1 MEYEYKTGQ
10 GKSCLNTDIID
21 IETKMELLPLKD
33 SEPNLIKDGEIEEKS
48 EFRIQV

>member
-1 MEYEYKTGQ
+1 MEYAIKTGQ

-21 IETKMELLPLKD
+21 TETKMELLPLKD
-33 SEPNLIKDGEIEEKS
+33 LEPNLIKDGEIEEKS